1 MFGYRVPDP
10 DEALLISGGKSSD
23 GAPFRVVIGHGAF
36 VVPFVRRANLL
47 SLAMTESEV
56 QETCVTRQG
65 ISLNVKAVIAFKVGN
80 DVESIVAAG
89 QRFLSD
95 QDQMSVLT
103 GRIFAGHL
111 RSIIGSMTVEEIV
124 TERQKLATEVLDGSK
139 LEMNKIG
146 LTVDALQ
153 IQSIDDG
160 QLGYILAMSAP
171 HNAQIK
177 QTAAIAQSNA
187 NQFAAEAEQDSLRKQ
202 AEFSRQTTV
211 IQAPYKAEIDKA
223 QAAAAQAGPLSQAK
237 AQLEVLQ
244 AQRELAQRNAELR
257 EEQLVAEVIK
267 PAQAEAERVKILA
280 AAEAEKIQILAAAAA
295 SNNRVA
301 LDRMLIEQLPEI
313 VRSAATGLNG
323 ANVTVLNGADGL
335 GDIAA
340 SLVGQGSAIFEAVR
354 KGFQGGAPN
363 SNRPAAPVGTP
374 EITG

>member
-36 VVPFVRRANLL
+36 VVPFIRRANLL
-47 SLAMTESEV
+47 SLAMTEAEV

-124 TERQKLATEVLDGSK
+124 TERQKLT
-139 LEMNKIG
+139 
-146 LTVDALQ
+146 T
-153 IQSIDDG
+153 
-160 QLGYILAMSAP
+160 
-171 HNAQIK
+171 
-177 QTAAIAQSNA
+177 AIAQSNA

-211 IQAPYKAEIDKA
+211 IQAQYKAEIDKA
-223 QAAAAQAGPLSQAK
+223 QAAAAQAGPLSQA
-237 AQLEVLQ
+237 
-244 AQRELAQRNAELR
+244 
-257 EEQLVAEVIK
+257 
-267 PAQAEAERVKILA
+267 
-280 AAEAEKIQILAAAAA
+280 
-295 SNNRVA
+295 
-301 LDRMLIEQLPEI
+301 
-313 VRSAATGLNG
+313 
-323 ANVTVLNGADGL
+323 
-335 GDIAA
+335 
-340 SLVGQGSAIFEAVR
+340 
-354 KGFQGGAPN
+354 
-363 SNRPAAPVGTP
+363 
-374 EITG
+374 

>member
-89 QRFLSD
+89 QRFHSD

-139 LEMNKIG
+139 QEMSKIG

-211 IQAPYKAEIDKA
+211 IQAQYKAEIDKA

-363 SNRPAAPVGTP
+363 NNRPGAPKGTP

>member
-56 QETCVTRQG
+56 QETCVTKQG

-139 LEMNKIG
+139 QEMSKIG

-211 IQAPYKAEIDKA
+211 IQAQYKAEIDKA
-223 QAAAAQAGPLSQAK
+223 QASAAQAGPLSQAK

-363 SNRPAAPVGTP
+363 NNRPVAPKGTP